1 MNGDIRASGE
11 QLESTAQRNGVK
23 KMTIVLLELLVLIYH
38 MSSILKEKMEQLLK
52 TEDEAEL
59 QDEEDIEVDDKSFPW
74 VRNSAV
80 SFEY

>member
-1 MNGDIRASGE
+1 
-11 QLESTAQRNGVK
+11 
-23 KMTIVLLELLVLIYH
+23 MTIVLLELLVLIYH
-38 MSSILKEKMEQLLK
+38 MSSILKEKWEQLLK

>member
-1 MNGDIRASGE
+1 
-11 QLESTAQRNGVK
+11 
-23 KMTIVLLELLVLIYH
+23 MTIALLELLVLIYH